1 MCDDAGGF
9 FATLNNGLLG
19 VCWNGDLGREKLGR
33 DQWVVTKD

>member
-1 MCDDAGGF
+1 LCDDAGGF
-9 FATLNNGLLG
+9 FATLDNGLLG